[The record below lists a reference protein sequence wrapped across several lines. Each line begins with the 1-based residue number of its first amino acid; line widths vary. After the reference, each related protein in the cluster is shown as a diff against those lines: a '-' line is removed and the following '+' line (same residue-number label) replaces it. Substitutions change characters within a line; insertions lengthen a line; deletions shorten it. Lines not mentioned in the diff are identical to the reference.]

1 MIYSILASF
10 PALLNICLCPD
21 YTQHSY
27 LSKVHS
33 TFLSVQNT
41 PNSLLC
47 PGYIQHSYTP
57 RLYSNFFVFK
67 LDSASF
73 PAQAILTI
81 LPDFIQHYLS
91 RVYLTFFCPGHI
103 QHSSTQNILK
113 NLLYPEYT
121 RSSLLRIYSFLFP
134 YRIYSF
140 FQKKKSHPHFP
151 PISRSLHYSWPSCR
165 NNTQKDRPHT
175 ALQ

>member
-57 RLYSNFFVFK
+57 RLYSTFLCLQTCF
-67 LDSASF
+67 S
-73 PAQAILTI
+73 I
-81 LPDFIQHYLS
+81 LPCPGYSHHSSRLHSTLFVQSILNILLS
-91 RVYLTFFCPGHI
+91 RTYPAFF
-103 QHSSTQNILK
+103 
-113 NLLYPEYT
+113 YPEYT
-121 RSSLLRIYSFLFP
+121 QKSSLS
-134 YRIYSF
+134 RIYSF
-140 FQKKKSHPHFP
+140 FS
-151 PISRSLHYSWPSCR
+151 
-165 NNTQKDRPHT
+165 
-175 ALQ
+175 A